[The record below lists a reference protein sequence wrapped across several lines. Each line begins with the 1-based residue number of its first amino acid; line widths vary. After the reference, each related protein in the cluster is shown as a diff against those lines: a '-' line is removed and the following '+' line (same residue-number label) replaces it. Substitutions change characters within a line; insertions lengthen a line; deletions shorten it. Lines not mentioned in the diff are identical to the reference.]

1 MNYKEFGIDN
11 KEVIILLHGGG
22 LSWWNYRDQ
31 VKLLEKNYH
40 VILPILDG
48 HAESDRAFTSIED
61 NATKII
67 SFINE
72 HLEKKVLLIAGL
84 SLGGQILLEMLSL
97 QSDICRYAIVESASV
112 FPSKV
117 ASVLITPAL
126 MSSYSLIK
134 NKGFAKLQ
142 FKSLKIKEE
151 LFDDYYRDTCKIS
164 KDNIVSFIKAST
176 SYTLKKEISN
186 TTAKVYVLVGQ
197 KESQQILKSA
207 KIICNKI
214 ENSELKIFKNLYHGQ
229 FSINYPEN
237 YVSFI
242 KTILNKEKELVNK

>member
-1 MNYKEFGIDN
+1 MNYKEFGINN

-22 LSWWNYRDQ
+22 LSWWNYKDQ
-31 VKLLEKNYH
+31 VKLLEKDYH

-48 HAESDRAFTSIED
+48 HGDSDREFSSIED
-61 NATKII
+61 NAASII
-67 SFINE
+67 SYINE
-72 HLEKKVLLIAGL
+72 HLEKRVLLIAGL

-117 ASVLITPAL
+117 ASVLINPAL
-126 MSSYSLIK
+126 MSSYGLLK
-134 NKGFAKLQ
+134 NKTFAKLQ

-151 LFDDYYRDTCKIS
+151 LFEDYYQDTCKIS
-164 KDNIVSFIKAST
+164 KNSMVSFIKAST
-176 SYTLKKEISN
+176 SYSLKETVSN
-186 TTAKVYVLVGQ
+186 CQAKVYVLVGQ
-197 KESQQILKSA
+197 KESQQMLKSA
-207 KIICNKI
+207 KIIHKKI

-237 YVSFI
+237 YARLI
-242 KTILNKEKELVNK
+242 KTILSNDKNNC

>member
-1 MNYKEFGIDN
+1 MNYKEFGINN

-22 LSWWNYRDQ
+22 LSWWNYKDQ
-31 VKLLEKNYH
+31 VKLLEKDYH

-48 HAESDRAFTSIED
+48 HGDSDREFSSIED
-61 NATKII
+61 NAASII

-72 HLEKKVLLIAGL
+72 HLEKRVLLIAGL

-97 QSDICRYAIVESASV
+97 QSDICCYAIVESASV

-117 ASVLITPAL
+117 ASVLINPAL
-126 MSSYSLIK
+126 MSSYGLLK
-134 NKGFAKLQ
+134 NKTFAKLQ

-151 LFDDYYRDTCKIS
+151 LFEDYYQDTCKIS
-164 KDNIVSFIKAST
+164 KNSMVSFIKAST
-176 SYTLKKEISN
+176 SYSLKETVSN
-186 TTAKVYVLVGQ
+186 CQAKVYVLVGQ
-197 KESQQILKSA
+197 KESQQMLKSA
-207 KIICNKI
+207 KIIHKKI

-237 YVSFI
+237 YARLI
-242 KTILNKEKELVNK
+242 KTILSNDKNNC

>member
-1 MNYKEFGIDN
+1 LNYKEFGINN

-22 LSWWNYRDQ
+22 LSWWNYKDQ
-31 VKLLEKNYH
+31 VKLLEKDYH

-48 HAESDRAFTSIED
+48 HGDSDREFSSIED
-61 NATKII
+61 NAASII

-72 HLEKKVLLIAGL
+72 HLEKRVLLIAGL

-117 ASVLITPAL
+117 ASVLINPAL
-126 MSSYSLIK
+126 MSSYGLLK
-134 NKGFAKLQ
+134 NKTFAKLQ

-151 LFDDYYRDTCKIS
+151 LFEDYYQDTCKIS
-164 KDNIVSFIKAST
+164 KNSMVSFIKAST
-176 SYTLKKEISN
+176 SYSLKETVSN
-186 TTAKVYVLVGQ
+186 CQAKVYVLVGQ
-197 KESQQILKSA
+197 KESQQMLKSA
-207 KIICNKI
+207 KIIHKKI

-237 YVSFI
+237 YARLI
-242 KTILNKEKELVNK
+242 KTILSNDKNNC

>member
-1 MNYKEFGIDN
+1 MNYKEFGINN

-22 LSWWNYRDQ
+22 LSWWNYKDQ
-31 VKLLEKNYH
+31 VKLLEKDYH

-48 HAESDRAFTSIED
+48 HGDSDREFSSIED
-61 NATKII
+61 NAASII
-67 SFINE
+67 SYINE
-72 HLEKKVLLIAGL
+72 HLEKRVLLIAGL

-117 ASVLITPAL
+117 ASVLINPAL
-126 MSSYSLIK
+126 MSSYGLLK
-134 NKGFAKLQ
+134 NKTFAKLQ

-151 LFDDYYRDTCKIS
+151 LFEDYYQDTCKIS
-164 KDNIVSFIKAST
+164 KNSMVSFIEAST
-176 SYTLKKEISN
+176 FYSLKETVSN
-186 TTAKVYVLVGQ
+186 CQAKVYVLVGQ
-197 KESQQILKSA
+197 KESQQMLKSA
-207 KIICNKI
+207 KIIHRKI

-237 YVSFI
+237 YARLI
-242 KTILNKEKELVNK
+242 KTILSNDKNNC

>member
-1 MNYKEFGIDN
+1 MNYKEFGINN

-22 LSWWNYRDQ
+22 LSWWNYKDQ
-31 VKLLEKNYH
+31 VKLLEKDYH

-48 HAESDRAFTSIED
+48 HGDSDREFSSIED
-61 NATKII
+61 NAASII

-72 HLEKKVLLIAGL
+72 HLEKRVLLIAGL

-117 ASVLITPAL
+117 ASVLINPAL
-126 MSSYSLIK
+126 MSSYGLLK
-134 NKGFAKLQ
+134 NKTFAKLQ

-151 LFDDYYRDTCKIS
+151 LFEDYYQDTCKIS
-164 KDNIVSFIKAST
+164 KNSMVSFIKAST
-176 SYTLKKEISN
+176 SYSLKETVSN
-186 TTAKVYVLVGQ
+186 CQAKVYVLVGQ
-197 KESQQILKSA
+197 KESQQMLKSA
-207 KIICNKI
+207 KIIHRKI

-237 YVSFI
+237 YARLI
-242 KTILNKEKELVNK
+242 KTILSNDKNNC

>member
-1 MNYKEFGIDN
+1 MNYKEFGINN

-22 LSWWNYRDQ
+22 LSWWNYKDQ
-31 VKLLEKNYH
+31 VKLLEKDYH

-48 HAESDRAFTSIED
+48 HGDSDREFSSIED
-61 NATKII
+61 NAASII

-72 HLEKKVLLIAGL
+72 HLEKRVLLIAGL

-117 ASVLITPAL
+117 ASVLINPAL
-126 MSSYSLIK
+126 MSSYGLLK
-134 NKGFAKLQ
+134 NKTFAKLQ

-151 LFDDYYRDTCKIS
+151 LFEDYYQDTCKIS
-164 KDNIVSFIKAST
+164 KNSMVSFIKAST
-176 SYTLKKEISN
+176 SYSLKETVSN
-186 TTAKVYVLVGQ
+186 CQAKVYVLVGQ
-197 KESQQILKSA
+197 KESQQMLKSA
-207 KIICNKI
+207 KIIHKKI

-237 YVSFI
+237 YARLI
-242 KTILNKEKELVNK
+242 KTILSNDKNNC